1 MVIVSINKDE
11 KQFSPHISPVV
22 SRRSEAVKSLA
33 VAFSGVFRYQ
43 VLKLLR
49 VTNELQYEIQVGN
62 L

>member
-22 SRRSEAVKSLA
+22 NRRSESVRSLA

-49 VTNELQYEIQVGN
+49 VTNELQYEIQVGY